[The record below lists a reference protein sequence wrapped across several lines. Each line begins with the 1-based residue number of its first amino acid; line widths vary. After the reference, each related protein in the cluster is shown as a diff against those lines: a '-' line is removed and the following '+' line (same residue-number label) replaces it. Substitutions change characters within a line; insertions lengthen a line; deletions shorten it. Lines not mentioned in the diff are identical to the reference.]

1 MRLIPPHA
9 VGLSACL
16 ALCGPVAAVAGVDE
30 GQVLSGDGMAV
41 AVPSGI
47 AVTLQ
52 DVIWNVPGPEGLTL
66 RFRFIAPAIAEGA
79 DLDAVSADMQHL
91 CDAFA
96 LPRVPEFDPR
106 PEQIVISVAA
116 APVAFGETAPDVVQ
130 FFESFRI
137 EDGAC
142 QWELF

>member
-1 MRLIPPHA
+1 M
-9 VGLSACL
+9 
-16 ALCGPVAAVAGVDE
+16 AGTDE
-30 GQVLSGDGMAV
+30 GQVVPQVIAGDGVAV
-41 AVPSGI
+41 AVPSGM

-52 DVIWNVPGPEGLTL
+52 EVIWNVPGPEGLTL
-66 RFRFIAPAIAEGA
+66 RFRFLAPAIAEGA
-79 DLDAVSADMQHL
+79 DPDTVSADLQHL
-91 CDAFA
+91 CDSYA

-130 FFESFRI
+130 FFESYRI